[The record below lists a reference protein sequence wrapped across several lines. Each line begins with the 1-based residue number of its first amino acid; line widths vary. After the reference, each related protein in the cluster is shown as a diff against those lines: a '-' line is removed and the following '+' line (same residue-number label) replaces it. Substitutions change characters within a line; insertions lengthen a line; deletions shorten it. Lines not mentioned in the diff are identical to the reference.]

1 LNDNIDPYKAG
12 MFKKNPYAKKADVVG
27 ELVVVLRGCLEQR
40 GLKLIKPI
48 SRCVKK
54 YDVHELIFT
63 VEKAE
68 PGDTVNKIAY
78 LGFFEVQSGGVIV
91 VGDKVYLNSEP
102 IGEICGFD
110 YTHMPNHLNIVVY
123 NPENK
128 DGLTRGYE
136 LNNKIIIRKS

>member
-27 ELVVVLRGCLEQR
+27 ELVVVLQGCLEQR
-40 GLKLIKPI
+40 GLKLIEPI

-54 YDVHELIFT
+54 HDIHELIFT
-63 VEKAE
+63 TEKAK

-91 VGDKVYLNSEP
+91 VGDKVYLNSKP

-128 DGLTRGYE
+128 DGLARGYE
-136 LNNKIIIRKS
+136 LNSKIVIKQS